1 MRMTTIDKV
10 MWPVPCAN
18 FRDEI
23 NLNFL
28 SFLVKDNSTEVTM
41 SGGTKI
47 FKNSPISEA
56 KTT

>member
-10 MWPVPCAN
+10 MWPVPRAN
-18 FRDEI
+18 FSDEI

-28 SFLVKDNSTEVTM
+28 SFLVKDNLTEVTM
-41 SGGTKI
+41 SRGTKI
-47 FKNSPISEA
+47 FKNSPISEP